1 MKKNKLLFSTLV
13 IISFLFSC
21 SKDNT
26 PAPPPVPP
34 KVTTGVFVLNQGSYG
49 ANNTMLTYYDFASS
63 TQTTDFFK
71 NVNGF
76 GLGDT
81 GSDFIIYGGKMYIVM
96 NVSGYV
102 AVANGITAKFIDTI
116 SFKNAGVNRGPE
128 NIVAA
133 GGNVFVS
140 STDGTVAVIDTA
152 SLTITKYIKV
162 GSNPAQMVVAGDN
175 LYVSNTGGFSATQ
188 DYDSTVSIIPL
199 NSLTESGKIVVGINP
214 GSITTDN
221 IGNIYV
227 VCTGNY
233 GAVAPSLVK
242 VNINTNAV
250 SKKVDSAFGFIK
262 YYNSSLI
269 TTGGYLGA
277 ANVGIYSP
285 DNLGAVRPSFI
296 TDGTSI
302 VNPYG
307 LDIDPATGDVY
318 VGDAKDY
325 VSSGEVFCFD
335 KTGKKKF
342 SFSVSPGT
350 SPFKTVLVQQ

>member
-1 MKKNKLLFSTLV
+1 MKKNKLFIATIV

-21 SKDNT
+21 SKDNS

-34 KVTTGVFVLNQGSYG
+34 KVTTGVFVLNQGKYG
-49 ANNTMLTYYDFASS
+49 ANNTMLTYYDFNAG
-63 TQTTDFFK
+63 TQTTDLFK

-140 STDGTVAVIDTA
+140 STDGTVAVIDTS
-152 SLTITKYIKV
+152 SLAITKFIKV
-162 GSNPAQMVVAGDN
+162 GSNPAQMVVSGDN
-175 LYVSNTGGFSATQ
+175 LYVSNTGGFSATF
-188 DYDSTVSIIPL
+188 DSTVSIIPL
-199 NSLTESGKIVVGINP
+199 NTLTETGRIVVGKNP

-221 IGNIYV
+221 TGNIFV
-227 VCTGNY
+227 ACTGDY

-242 VNINTNAV
+242 ININTH
-250 SKKVDSAFGFIK
+250 SIQSVDSAFGTIR
-262 YYNSSLI
+262 YYNSNI
-269 TTGGYLGA
+269 FTTGGYLGT
-277 ANVGIYSP
+277 ANVGIFDP
-285 DNLGAVRPSFI
+285 ANLASVRTSFI
-296 TDGTSI
+296 TDGTVI

-342 SFSVSPGT
+342 SFSVSPGI

>member
-1 MKKNKLLFSTLV
+1 MNKNKLLFATC
-13 IISFLFSC
+13 IILTFLFSC
-21 SKDNT
+21 SKNNT

-34 KVTTGVFVLNQGSYG
+34 KVTTGVFVLNQGTFG
-49 ANNTMLTYYDFASS
+49 GNNTTLTYYDFA
-63 TQTTDFFK
+63 TGTPTTDFFK

-81 GSDFIIYGGKMYIVM
+81 GSDMIIYGGKMYIVM

-102 AVANGITAKFIDTI
+102 AVANGVTAKFIDTI

-140 STDGTVAVIDTA
+140 STDGTVAVIDTSTLA
-152 SLTITKYIKV
+152 VTKYISV
-162 GSNPAQMVVAGDN
+162 GSNPAQMVVASDI
-175 LYVSNTGGFSATQ
+175 LYVSNTGGFSAT
-188 DYDSTVSIIPL
+188 YDSTVSVIPL
-199 NSLTESGKIVVGINP
+199 NTFTETGRIVVGINP

-221 IGNIYV
+221 TGSIYI
-227 VCTGNY
+227 VCTGDY
-233 GAVAPSLVK
+233 ATVAPRLVK
-242 VNINTNAV
+242 VNVNA
-250 SKKVDSAFGFIK
+250 STLQSVDSAFGTIRF
-262 YYNSSLI
+262 YNSNLF

-277 ANVGIYSP
+277 ANVGLFNPST
-285 DNLGAVRPSFI
+285 LAAVRPSFI
-296 TDGTSI
+296 TDGTI
-302 VNPYG
+302 IMNPYG

-325 VSSGEVFCFD
+325 TSSGDVYCFD
-335 KTGKKKF
+335 KTGKKKL
-342 SFSVSPGT
+342 SFSVAPGI

>member
-1 MKKNKLLFSTLV
+1 MKKNKLLLAACV
-13 IISFLFSC
+13 ILTFLFSC

-34 KVTTGVFVLNQGSYG
+34 KVTTGVFVLNQGTYG
-49 ANNTMLTYYDFASS
+49 MNNTTLTYYDFASG

-102 AVANGITAKFIDTI
+102 AVTNGVTAKFIDTI

-128 NIVAA
+128 NIAA
-133 GGNVFVS
+133 ADGHVFVS
-140 STDGTVAVIDTA
+140 STDGTVAVIDTS
-152 SLTITKYIKV
+152 SLTVTKYIKV
-162 GSNPAQMVVAGDN
+162 GSNPAQMVVAGDD
-175 LYVSNTGGFSATQ
+175 LFVSNTGGFSATF
-188 DYDSTVSIIPL
+188 DSTLSIIPL
-199 NSLTESGKIVVGINP
+199 NTLTETGRITVGINP

-221 IGNIYV
+221 SGNLFV
-227 VCTGNY
+227 VCTGDY
-233 GAVAPSLVK
+233 KAVKPRLVK
-242 VNINTNAV
+242 INTNSATIQ
-250 SKKVDSAFGFIK
+250 SVDSVFGTIR
-262 YYNSSLI
+262 YYNSNLF

-277 ANVGIYSP
+277 ANVGIFNSAS
-285 DNLGAVRPSFI
+285 LASVRSSFI
-296 TDGTSI
+296 TDGTVI

-325 VSSGEVFCFD
+325 TSSGEVFCFD
-335 KTGKKKF
+335 NTGKKKF
-342 SFSVSPGT
+342 SFSVSPGI
-350 SPFKTVLVQQ
+350 SPFKAVLVQQ

>member
-1 MKKNKLLFSTLV
+1 MKKNKLLFVACV
-13 IISFLFSC
+13 ITTFLFSC
-21 SKDNT
+21 SKNNS
-26 PAPPPVPP
+26 PAPPPIPP
-34 KVTTGVFVLNQGSYG
+34 KVTTGVFVLNQGSFG
-49 ANNTMLTYYDFASS
+49 ANNTTLTYYDFVSG

-140 STDGTVAVIDTA
+140 STDGTVAVIDTT
-152 SLTITKYIKV
+152 SLAITKFINV
-162 GSNPAQMVVAGDN
+162 GSNPAQMVVASDI
-175 LYVSNTGGFSATQ
+175 LYVSNTGGFSAK
-188 DYDSTVSIIPL
+188 YDSTVSVIPL
-199 NSLTESGKIVVGINP
+199 NTLTETGRIVVGINP

-221 IGNIYV
+221 AGNLYI
-227 VCTGNY
+227 VCTGDY
-233 GAVAPSLVK
+233 AAVKPKLVK
-242 VNINTNAV
+242 ININSSTFQ
-250 SKKVDSAFGFIK
+250 SVDSAFGTIR
-262 YYNSSLI
+262 YYNSNLF
-269 TTGGYLGA
+269 TTNYFLNA
-277 ANVGIYSP
+277 ANVGLFNTATLA
-285 DNLGAVRPSFI
+285 DVRTSFI
-296 TDGTSI
+296 TDGTVI
-302 VNPYG
+302 VSPYG

-325 VSSGEVFCFD
+325 TSSGEVFCFD

-342 SFSVSPGT
+342 SFSVTPGI

>member
-1 MKKNKLLFSTLV
+1 MKKNKLLFGV
-13 IISFLFSC
+13 CCIISFLFSC

-26 PAPPPVPP
+26 PSPPPVPP
-34 KVTTGVFVLNQGSYG
+34 KVTTGVFVLNQGFYG
-49 ANNTMLTYYDFASS
+49 ANNTMLTYYDFAAG

-81 GSDFIIYGGKMYIVM
+81 GSDLVIYGGKMYIVM

-133 GGNVFVS
+133 GGKVFVS
-140 STDGTVAVIDTA
+140 STDGTVAVIDTS
-152 SLTITKYIKV
+152 SLAITKFITV

-175 LYVSNTGGFSATQ
+175 LYVSNTGGFSATF
-188 DYDSTVSIIPL
+188 DSTVSVIPL
-199 NSLTESGKIVVGINP
+199 NTLTEAGRIVVGKNP

-221 IGNIYV
+221 TGNIYV
-227 VCTGNY
+227 ACTGDY

-242 VNINTNAV
+242 VNINTNTV
-250 SKKVDSAFGFIK
+250 VQSVDSAFGYIR
-262 YYNSSLI
+262 YYNSNLF

-277 ANVGIYSP
+277 ANVGIFNPST
-285 DNLGAVRPSFI
+285 LASVRNSFI
-296 TDGTSI
+296 TDGTVI
-302 VNPYG
+302 LNPYG

-325 VSSGEVFCFD
+325 VASGEVFCFD

-342 SFSVSPGT
+342 SFSVTPGI

>member
-1 MKKNKLLFSTLV
+1 MKKNKLLFTAGV
-13 IISFLFSC
+13 VVSFLFSC

-34 KVTTGVFVLNQGSYG
+34 KVTTGVFVLNQGKYS
-49 ANNTMLTYYDFASS
+49 ANNTMLTYYDFASGM
-63 TQTTDFFK
+63 QTTDFFK
-71 NVNGF
+71 TVNGF

-102 AVANGITAKFIDTI
+102 AVANSITAKFIDTI

-128 NIVAA
+128 NVVSA
-133 GGNVFVS
+133 GGNIFVS
-140 STDGTVAVIDTA
+140 STDGTVAVIDTS
-152 SLTITKYIKV
+152 SLAITKFIKV

-175 LYVSNTGGFSATQ
+175 LYVSNTGGFSAT
-188 DYDSTVSIIPL
+188 YDSTVSIIPL
-199 NSLTESGKIVVGINP
+199 NTLTETGRIVVGINP

-221 IGNIYV
+221 TGNIYV
-227 VCTGNY
+227 ACTGDY
-233 GAVAPSLVK
+233 VKVVPTLVK
-242 VNINTNAV
+242 VNINTNTV
-250 SKKVDSAFGFIK
+250 VQSVNSAFGYVR
-262 YYNSSLI
+262 YYNSNLF

-277 ANVGIYSP
+277 ANVGIFSP
-285 DNLGAVRPSFI
+285 VNLASVRSSFI
-296 TDGTSI
+296 TDGTVI

-325 VSSGEVFCFD
+325 NSSGEVFCFD

-342 SFSVSPGT
+342 SFSVSPGI

>member
-1 MKKNKLLFSTLV
+1 MKKNKLLLSV
-13 IISFLFSC
+13 CIIITFLFSC

-26 PAPPPVPP
+26 SSPPPAPP
-34 KVTTGVFVLNQGSYG
+34 KVTTGLFVLNQGRYG
-49 ANNTMLTYYDFASS
+49 ANNTSLTYYDFATG

-128 NIVAA
+128 NIVAS

-140 STDGTVAVIDTA
+140 STDGTVAVIDTS
-152 SLTITKYIKV
+152 SLAITKFIKV
-162 GSNPAQMVVAGDN
+162 GSNPAQMVITNDV
-175 LYVSNTGGFSATQ
+175 LYVSNTGGFSATF
-188 DYDSTVSIIPL
+188 DSTVSVIPL
-199 NSLTESGKIVVGINP
+199 NALNESARIVVGVNP

-221 IGNIYV
+221 GGNIYI
-227 VCTGNY
+227 VCTGDY
-233 GAVAPSLVK
+233 VSVKPRLVK
-242 VNINTNAV
+242 ISINSSTLQ
-250 SKKVDSAFGFIK
+250 SVDSTFGTIR
-262 YYNSSLI
+262 YYNSNLF

-277 ANVGIYSP
+277 ANVGLFNPATMAS
-285 DNLGAVRPSFI
+285 VRPSFI
-296 TDGTSI
+296 TDGTVI

-342 SFSVSPGT
+342 SFSVSPGI
-350 SPFKTVLVQQ
+350 SPVKTVLVEQ

>member
-1 MKKNKLLFSTLV
+1 MKKNKLLFATCV

-21 SKDNT
+21 SKNNT
-26 PAPPPVPP
+26 SAPPPVPP
-34 KVTTGVFVLNQGSYG
+34 KVTTGVFVLNQGTYG
-49 ANNTMLTYYDFASS
+49 ANNTMLTYYDFASG

-81 GSDFIIYGGKMYIVM
+81 GSDIIIYGGKMYIVM

-102 AVANGITAKFIDTI
+102 AVSNAITAKFIDTI

-140 STDGTVAVIDTA
+140 STDGTVAVIDTS
-152 SLTITKYIKV
+152 SLAITKYINV
-162 GSNPAQMVVAGDN
+162 GSNPAQMVVASDI
-175 LYVSNTGGFSATQ
+175 LYVSNTGGFSAKF
-188 DYDSTVSIIPL
+188 DSTLSIIPL
-199 NSLTESGKIVVGINP
+199 NTLTETGRIVVGINP

-221 IGNIYV
+221 AGNIYV
-227 VCTGNY
+227 VCSGDYAT
-233 GAVAPSLVK
+233 VKPRLVK
-242 VNINTNAV
+242 VNINASTLQ
-250 SKKVDSAFGFIK
+250 SVDSAFGTIR
-262 YYNSSLI
+262 YYNSNLF

-277 ANVGIYSP
+277 ANVGIFNTA
-285 DNLGAVRPSFI
+285 NLASVRPSFI
-296 TDGTSI
+296 TDGTVI

-307 LDIDPATGDVY
+307 LDIDPVTGDVY

-342 SFSVSPGT
+342 SFSVTPGI